1 MAAVGRLSGQVAVVT
16 GGASG
21 IGRAV
26 AKAFATEGADVLA
39 ADLDEESLAEL
50 EQNGISSLRTDVTQA
65 RDLDTMIE
73 TAIGRWGRID
83 ILCNNAGA
91 PDAFHGAEECSDA
104 EWELGLA
111 LHLTAAF
118 VASRRALVH
127 MLSVKRGLILNTAST
142 AGITGAN
149 GGASYTASKHGL
161 VGLTRSIAAM
171 YCVDG
176 IRAVAIC
183 PGAVDTGATEL
194 MNRRRASGELS
205 ERSDRVRARTHKAF
219 VRRAQ
224 PEEFGELATFLATGG
239 AELLNGAVLTAN
251 SGYSAH

>member
-1 MAAVGRLSGQVAVVT
+1 MAADGRLSGQVAVVT

-21 IGRAV
+21 IGRAL
-26 AKAFATEGADVLA
+26 AKAFAAEGAHVLA
-39 ADLDEESLAEL
+39 TDLNEDLLADLERA
-50 EQNGISSLRTDVTQA
+50 GIASLRTDVTQA
-65 RDLDTMIE
+65 SDLDMMID
-73 TAIGRWGRID
+73 TAIDRWGRID

-91 PDAFHGAEECSDA
+91 PDAFHGAEECADA

-118 VASRRALVH
+118 VACRRALIH
-127 MLSVKRGLILNTAST
+127 MLPVKRGLILNTVST

-194 MNRRRASGELS
+194 VKRRRASGELS
-205 ERSDRVRARTHKAF
+205 ERSERVRARTLEAF

-224 PEEFGELATFLATGG
+224 PDEFGELATFLATGG